1 MNFLPI
7 KKWAEE
13 ERPREKL
20 LHKGVDFLTDAEL
33 LAILLGTGTTKK
45 TAVALAQDILQL
57 ADSNLVEL
65 SKKTILDFMKIKG
78 IGQAKAIT
86 IIAAL
91 ELGKRRRQADA
102 LQRNSITTSQE
113 AYHLLSPMM
122 ESLEHEEFWVIYLSR
137 ANKVIKYSQLSI
149 GGISGTVIDIRLLLK
164 ECLENLASSIIIA
177 HNHPSGNL
185 APSQADRDITA
196 KIAQAAKLLDIQL
209 LDHLIITDTA
219 YNSFGDNGWE

>member
-1 MNFLPI
+1 MDFLPI